1 MTRKTTRKPSRSRAA
16 SRKRKSSSTRLI
28 VVLFGFIVLT
38 GLLVYGMY
46 YLNNEL
52 SLSSKINKVD
62 DSLYKVFFKLS
73 VSSRDVLKETIEEN
87 NKDGVTWNV
96 KKQNIKL
103 KRRYSKDE
111 IRKAF
116 EQLTKFKGVSFS
128 TKSKNGSHFSRIN
141 IDGYTTHIFDF
152 IYKKTPSRPYQA
164 GLQVG
169 ENNLGKKPRISIIVD
184 DVGINKDIVDSLIDI
199 SKNLTFAILPNR
211 PFSLYAA
218 EQARKNNLDVLL
230 HQPMEPRIDSGY
242 TADDAGEGVLLVG
255 QTKKD
260 ILEILNRNLASVPDA
275 VGINNHMGSKFTQ
288 NDELMRLILTKLKEE
303 NLLFVDSLTTSDSKG
318 YIIAKELGMKAARR
332 DIFLDSRRKG
342 KDYIRKQLKKLV
354 RKAKKNGYSVGICH
368 TYPQTIEVM
377 REELDNISKE
387 VNILPISKL
396 IE

>member
-28 VVLFGFIVLT
+28 VVLFGFVILT
-38 GLLVYGMY
+38 GLLVYGVY

-73 VSSRDVLKETIEEN
+73 VSSRDVSKETIEEN

-96 KKQNIKL
+96 KKQSIKL

-111 IRKAF
+111 IRNAF

-152 IYKKTPSRPYQA
+152 I
-164 GLQVG
+164 LD
-169 ENNLGKKPRISIIVD
+169 KKPKISIIVD
-184 DVGINKDIVDSLIDI
+184 DVGINKNVVDSLIDI
-199 SKNLTFAILPNR
+199 SNNLTFAILPNR

-260 ILEILNRNLASVPDA
+260 ILEILNRNLSSVPNA

-288 NDELMRLILTKLKEE
+288 NDELMRLILTRLKEK

-318 YIIAKELGMKAARR
+318 YIIAKELGMRAARR

-377 REELDNISKE
+377 KEELDNISEE
-387 VNILPISKL
+387 VSILPISKL
-396 IE
+396 VK